1 MTKFEISK
9 KMFRKNKHLILY
21 LESQVHKQIT
31 LTTKFERLI
40 RKIVSTQIS
49 LWNVRL
55 KRK

>member
-9 KMFRKNKHLILY
+9 KMLRKNKHLILY
-21 LESQVHKQIT
+21 LESQAHKQIR

-40 RKIVSTQIS
+40 RIFLSTQIS

-55 KRK
+55 K